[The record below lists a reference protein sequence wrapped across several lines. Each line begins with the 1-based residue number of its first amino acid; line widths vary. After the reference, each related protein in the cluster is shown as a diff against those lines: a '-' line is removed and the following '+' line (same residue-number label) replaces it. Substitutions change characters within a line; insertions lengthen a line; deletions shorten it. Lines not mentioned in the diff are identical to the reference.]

1 MVKGS
6 NSAENL
12 IDGNRWE
19 QLLVLSNLG
28 STNPPLTSF
37 SSRAISSADF
47 GALVKSCRFTHRAV
61 LNPSLFLLAELL
73 RLDTPTDSA
82 VDVPIPDRMDA
93 PEDDPET

>member
-6 NSAENL
+6 ITAENL
-12 IDGNRWE
+12 INGNRWE
-19 QLLVLSNLG
+19 QLLVLSNP
-28 STNPPLTSF
+28 SLTSF